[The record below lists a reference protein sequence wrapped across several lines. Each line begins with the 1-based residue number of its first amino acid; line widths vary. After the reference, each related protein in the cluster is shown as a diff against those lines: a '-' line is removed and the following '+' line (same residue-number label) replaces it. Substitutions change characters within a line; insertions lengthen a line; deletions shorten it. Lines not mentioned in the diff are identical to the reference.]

1 MKTEAR
7 NGGGNREMGKERARP
22 EFLNFE
28 VVSAMICFALLGRS
42 VISYQTITC
51 IVVPRCTV

>member
-1 MKTEAR
+1 
-7 NGGGNREMGKERARP
+7 MGKERARP

-42 VISYQTITC
+42 VISYQTITLHSRAALHC
-51 IVVPRCTV
+51 LKC